1 MVTVLTPP
9 STVDAISGDDMD
21 TSDSLESGI
30 EGSIKRCEA
39 LLSML
44 PMTLGKPSDSD
55 GTGLAKTPPRYRTT
69 FYFHN
74 RTVMVNA
81 KRLQIS

>member
-1 MVTVLTPP
+1 MVTVMTPP

-21 TSDSLESGI
+21 TEESLESGI

-44 PMTLGKPSDSD
+44 PMTLGRSFDSD
-55 GTGLAKTPPRYRTT
+55 GTQLPPSQSHLRTIPNHFCFPIT
-69 FYFHN
+69 
-74 RTVMVNA
+74 
-81 KRLQIS
+81 